1 MVETFLA
8 GTAVVLLMALGIFS
22 IARGRT
28 ASNSAL
34 LCTVLLLAG
43 IEVFDQLSLGQS
55 SDAAAFR
62 RISLFLE
69 TLLPSAFLLLSLLF
83 GREKPFSTQSRMW
96 LGLMAIIALYP
107 PAMLILGG
115 GDLFYAGFV
124 NERVLFLGYAGYWYY
139 FVVMVSFI
147 FSLLNVEATLL
158 ETHGKALNRMKFEAF
173 GIMSLLAVLIFFY
186 SQGLLYHTI
195 NLNLIP
201 IRSSVFIFAA
211 ILIGYSQIF
220 RGNDGRV
227 RVSRHVFYRSLT
239 LLVVGIY
246 LILLGLVSEGMRYFD
261 VAIGRQLTIV
271 IIFVSGVFLLAVLFS
286 ERVRRRAVVY
296 VHKHFFGNKHDYR
309 EEWIKLTSRL
319 SLCETLADVQESV
332 VTVYRET
339 FGLNGASLYLLKGDE
354 TRYIRVSSQDMPEGP
369 GEITLSMQL
378 HDYLVNRGR
387 VLNLTDGEYQLT
399 ESEKSMFSKAGAWLV
414 VPLVSNGK
422 IKGLAVLREQL
433 IPKKLN
439 YDDFDLMKVIARQA
453 AQAITNLMLS
463 EEIIEMREMAAV
475 ARISSFVIHDLKNL
489 ASGLSLVVNNAE
501 EHIGNPD
508 FQQDAIKTIKNTL
521 IKMKSLMQRLKV
533 IPEQSARKTR
543 MTDIDR
549 LSRET
554 VAELAKIQSGRCIKY
569 SGEPVFSLVDGEEIK
584 KVIVNLVQNSLEAG
598 DEQWPA
604 TPVTVAIYTENGNAC
619 IRVSDAGCG
628 MPEDFVKNQL
638 FKPFRTTK
646 EKGLGIGLYQCK
658 QIIEAHAGRIE
669 VRSEV
674 GKGSV
679 FTICLPVVKEN
690 HKTR

>member
-8 GTAVVLLMALGIFS
+8 GTAVVLLMALGIFA

-43 IEVFDQLSLGQS
+43 IEVFDQLSLGHS
-55 SDAAAFR
+55 SDVAAFR

-83 GREKPFSTQSRMW
+83 GREKPFSTQSRIW
-96 LGLMAIIALYP
+96 LGLMAVIALYP

-139 FVVMVSFI
+139 FVIMVSFI
-147 FSLLNVEATLL
+147 FSLSNVEATLL

-220 RGNDGRV
+220 RGNGGRV

-246 LILLGLVSEGMRYFD
+246 LILLGLISEGMRYFD

-286 ERVRRRAVVY
+286 ERVRRRVVVY

-319 SLCETLADVQESV
+319 SSV
-332 VTVYRET
+332 R
-339 FGLNGASLYLLKGDE
+339 N
-354 TRYIRVSSQDMPEGP
+354 
-369 GEITLSMQL
+369 
-378 HDYLVNRGR
+378 
-387 VLNLTDGEYQLT
+387 
-399 ESEKSMFSKAGAWLV
+399 
-414 VPLVSNGK
+414 
-422 IKGLAVLREQL
+422 
-433 IPKKLN
+433 
-439 YDDFDLMKVIARQA
+439 AR
-453 AQAITNLMLS
+453 
-463 EEIIEMREMAAV
+463 
-475 ARISSFVIHDLKNL
+475 
-489 ASGLSLVVNNAE
+489 
-501 EHIGNPD
+501 
-508 FQQDAIKTIKNTL
+508 
-521 IKMKSLMQRLKV
+521 
-533 IPEQSARKTR
+533 
-543 MTDIDR
+543 
-549 LSRET
+549 
-554 VAELAKIQSGRCIKY
+554 
-569 SGEPVFSLVDGEEIK
+569 
-584 KVIVNLVQNSLEAG
+584 
-598 DEQWPA
+598 
-604 TPVTVAIYTENGNAC
+604 
-619 IRVSDAGCG
+619 
-628 MPEDFVKNQL
+628 
-638 FKPFRTTK
+638 
-646 EKGLGIGLYQCK
+646 
-658 QIIEAHAGRIE
+658 
-669 VRSEV
+669 
-674 GKGSV
+674 
-679 FTICLPVVKEN
+679 
-690 HKTR
+690 

>member
-1 MVETFLA
+1 
-8 GTAVVLLMALGIFS
+8 
-22 IARGRT
+22 
-28 ASNSAL
+28 
-34 LCTVLLLAG
+34 
-43 IEVFDQLSLGQS
+43 
-55 SDAAAFR
+55 
-62 RISLFLE
+62 
-69 TLLPSAFLLLSLLF
+69 
-83 GREKPFSTQSRMW
+83 
-96 LGLMAIIALYP
+96 
-107 PAMLILGG
+107 
-115 GDLFYAGFV
+115 
-124 NERVLFLGYAGYWYY
+124 
-139 FVVMVSFI
+139 
-147 FSLLNVEATLL
+147 
-158 ETHGKALNRMKFEAF
+158 MKFEAF

-220 RGNDGRV
+220 RGNVGRV
-227 RVSRHVFYRSLT
+227 KVSRHVFYRSLT

-271 IIFVSGVFLLAVLFS
+271 IIFVSGVLLLAVLFS
-286 ERVRRRAVVY
+286 ERVRRRVVVY

-309 EEWIKLTSRL
+309 EEWIKLTGRL
-319 SLCETLADVQESV
+319 SSCETLADVQESIL
-332 VTVYRET
+332 TVYRET
-339 FGLNGASLYLLKGDE
+339 FGLNGASLYLMKRDE
-354 TRYIRVSSQDMPEGP
+354 TRYIRVSGQDMPEGQ
-369 GEITLSMQL
+369 GELSVSMQL

-387 VLNLTDGEYQLT
+387 VLNLTDGEYQLA
-399 ESEKSMFSKAGAWLV
+399 ESEQSMFSKAGAWLV

-463 EEIIEMREMAAV
+463 EELIEMREMAAV

-489 ASGLSLVVNNAE
+489 ASGLSMVVDNAE

-508 FQQDAIKTIKNTL
+508 FQQDAITTIKNTL

-543 MTDIDR
+543 MTDINR
-549 LSRET
+549 LSQET
-554 VAELAKIQSGRCIKY
+554 VAELAKVRSDRRIKY
-569 SGEPVFSLVDGEEIK
+569 SGEPVSSLVDGEEIK
-584 KVIVNLVQNSLEAG
+584 KVIVNLVQNSLEASE
-598 DEQWPA
+598 EQW
-604 TPVTVAIYTENGNAC
+604 PVTVATYAENGNAC
-619 IRVSDAGCG
+619 IRVSDGGCG
-628 MPEDFVKNQL
+628 MSDDFVKNQL
-638 FKPFRTTK
+638 FKPFRTSK
-646 EKGLGIGLYQCK
+646 EKGLGIGLYQSK
-658 QIIEAHAGRIE
+658 QIIEAHDGRIE

-679 FTICLPVVKEN
+679 FTIRLPAVKEN
-690 HKTR
+690 HRTDKK